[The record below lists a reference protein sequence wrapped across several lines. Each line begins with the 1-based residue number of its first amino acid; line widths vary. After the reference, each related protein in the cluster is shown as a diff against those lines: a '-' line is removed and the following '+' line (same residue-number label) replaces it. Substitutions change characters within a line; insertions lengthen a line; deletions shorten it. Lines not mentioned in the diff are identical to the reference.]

1 MHMQAF
7 ICVGI
12 LLAYLVG
19 LPYQHNEPQHVVVG
33 SEAVSWWRVMFLFG
47 IAPAV
52 LQVETKAPRQYVLNA
67 VKPLLYIFLHTSVPH
82 CIGSHRMSCL

>member
-1 MHMQAF
+1 MQAF

-19 LPYQHNEPQHVVVG
+19 LPYQHNEPQQIVIG
-33 SEAVSWWRVMFLFG
+33 SEAVSWWRIMFLFG

-52 LQVETKAPRQYVLNA
+52 LQVSLPCLHSYN
-67 VKPLLYIFLHTSVPH
+67 LYFCHQRIIHAALGLHAA
-82 CIGSHRMSCL
+82 I